1 MLLLTL
7 LVQWFYLQIGDESAT
22 KPQHHPIFIDDDSNQ
37 HLTANNRSSTDIDSD
52 VKCTNNGDKN
62 IVMQDVVGTVG

>member
-7 LVQWFYLQIGDESAT
+7 LAHWFYLQIGDETAT
-22 KPQHHPIFIDDDSNQ
+22 KPQHHPISIDDDSNQ
-37 HLTANNRSSTDIDSD
+37 HLTADNRSSTNIDSD
-52 VKCTNNGDKN
+52 VNYTNIGDKN